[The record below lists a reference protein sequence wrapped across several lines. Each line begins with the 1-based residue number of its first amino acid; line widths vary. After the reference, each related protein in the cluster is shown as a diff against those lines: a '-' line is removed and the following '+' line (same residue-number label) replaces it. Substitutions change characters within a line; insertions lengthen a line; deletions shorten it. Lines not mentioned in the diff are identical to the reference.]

1 MRRIDLHTHT
11 YFCDGENSPEDMV
24 KSAIEKGLD
33 EIGILAHS
41 FVSEDPIG
49 SLDPSKEAEFIT
61 EVERVKER
69 YKSKIKVLIGVEM
82 DMFSCVDTS
91 NYDYVIGS
99 CHYVKKDGKLRA
111 IDISEDDFVSTVN
124 ELFDGDYE
132 CAYQHYYDSLSELKT
147 RTNAT
152 IVGHFDLIT
161 KYNDGNKY
169 FDTYSEKYA
178 NSYKKAV
185 DKLIEDGLIFEVNT
199 GGMHKYKSEPYPS
212 KEIREYVK
220 SKGGTLLLSSDAHK
234 SEDIAY
240 LFEKYEN
247 QI

>member
-1 MRRIDLHTHT
+1 
-11 YFCDGENSPEDMV
+11 MV

-69 YKSKIKVLIGVEM
+69 YKSEIKVLVGVEM

-91 NYDYVIGS
+91 KYDYVIGS

-124 ELFDGDYE
+124 ELFGGDYE
-132 CAYQHYYDSLSELKT
+132 RAYQHYYDSLSELKT

-169 FDTYSEKYA
+169 FDTYSEKYVNA
-178 NSYKKAV
+178 YKKAV
-185 DKLIEDGLIFEVNT
+185 DKLIDDGLVFEINT
-199 GGMHKYKSEPYPS
+199 GAMQKGYKSEPYPS
-212 KEIREYVK
+212 KDIIEYIK
-220 SKGGTLLLSSDAHK
+220 QRGGKFILSSDAHK
-234 SEDIAY
+234 KENIAFMFSKMQN
-240 LFEKYEN
+240 LVK
-247 QI
+247 